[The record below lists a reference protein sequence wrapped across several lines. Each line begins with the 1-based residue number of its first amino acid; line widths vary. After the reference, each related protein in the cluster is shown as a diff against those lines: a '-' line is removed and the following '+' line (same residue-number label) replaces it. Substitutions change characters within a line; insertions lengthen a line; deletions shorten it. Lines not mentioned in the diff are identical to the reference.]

1 MSKKRITAEDAK
13 NKATNFFA
21 HLKHLWKDP
30 VKTVTEANDRRKE
43 VLRILWISLILFCV
57 PMFFFGIIRGKLTGT
72 VYSIVS
78 TIISVPT
85 IIGGI
90 GTTYSVLLCYILK
103 KVTAALKLREC
114 EKCKEII
121 NNVDSVTYEVLKEW
135 VSKKTETTDKGS
147 VHITQDEMALVKISC
162 VCQNC
167 GTPKQF
173 TREFNLAHFLDGE
186 LKFSYELDELIE
198 DFMTGKKI

>member
-1 MSKKRITAEDAK
+1 MRK
-13 NKATNFFA
+13 NNGTMKDGKNNPKALFVY
-21 HLKHLWKDP
+21 LKHLWKDP
-30 VKTVTEANDRRKE
+30 VKTLQEAKMRKKE
-43 VLRILWISLILFCV
+43 IMNLFIISLAMFIVPTLLPNDFLSVFPEGIYKVLKGILDVLAFVGCIGGIYCAILFCI
-57 PMFFFGIIRGKLTGT
+57 M
-72 VYSIVS
+72 
-78 TIISVPT
+78 
-85 IIGGI
+85 
-90 GTTYSVLLCYILK
+90 K

-121 NNVDSVTYEVLKEW
+121 NNIDSVTYEVLNEW
-135 VSKKTETTDKGS
+135 VTKKTETTNNGS
-147 VHITQDEMALVKISC
+147 VHITQDDMALVKISC

-173 TREFNLAHFLDGE
+173 TREFNLAHFLDGK

>member
-1 MSKKRITAEDAK
+1 MSKKRITAKDEK

-43 VLRILWISLILFCV
+43 VFRILWISLILFCV
-57 PMFFFGIIRGKLTGT
+57 PMFLFFIINDKLPET
-72 VYSIVS
+72 VFSIVG
-78 TIISVPT
+78 TIISVPI

-90 GTTYSVLLCYILK
+90 GTAYSGLLFYILK
-103 KVTAALKLREC
+103 KVTEALKLREC

-121 NNVDSVTYEVLKEW
+121 NNLDSVTYEVLKQW
-135 VSKKTETTDKGS
+135 VSKKVETTNGNT
-147 VHITQDEMALVKISC
+147 HTTQDDMALVKISC

-167 GTPKQF
+167 GTPKEF
-173 TREFNLAHFLDGE
+173 CREFNVAHFLDGK
-186 LKFSYELDELIE
+186 LKFSYELDELVA

>member
-1 MSKKRITAEDAK
+1 MSKKRITAKDAK

-30 VKTVTEANDRRKE
+30 VKTVKEANDRRKE
-43 VLRILWISLILFCV
+43 ILRILWISLILFCV
-57 PMFFFGIIRGKLTGT
+57 PMFFFFMISDKLSGT
-72 VYSIVS
+72 VFSIVG
-78 TIISVPT
+78 TIVSVPI

-90 GTTYSVLLCYILK
+90 GTAYSGLLCYIMK

-135 VSKKTETTDKGS
+135 VSKKTETTENGS
-147 VHITQDEMALVKISC
+147 VHVTQDEMALVKISC

-173 TREFNLAHFLDGE
+173 TREFNLAHFLDGK